1 MDCLPLLRISARL
14 LDLHDSERET
24 GSAPEYAQEE
34 RRGRCDGHYLDLATA
49 VLDVLRQ
56 HAHASGNAFL
66 GFDALLITV
75 RDLRPGVEPS
85 ELRYVLNV
93 LARPS
98 ELWTVDRSGT
108 TPRVVSDKA
117 TALVEKTYYAD
128 DYRLAPA
135 GRMAIA
141 AAANVSNFAYAE
153 GDALKLLRAIESGDF
168 TDVPRF
174 CDLIL
179 DSIRYESVDV
189 RMAIEK
195 GLGDTRAALYRERL
209 PRYQTVVKQSSD
221 LIRQAEAQL
230 RRWLRRDEAALDDS
244 IRIDLADLTVH
255 VLRVYQALESFGRE
269 LAELTSAAA
278 QQNRSI
284 VPATDFLEVA
294 LRFVRTPLS
303 KSRQDYLLRQ
313 FGPVLFAGVYPSPA
327 EVAGKVRMAV
337 ERSDKGTRFDTVGAV
352 LMEANGRIRFLD
364 QFGAELLG
372 RLEEGPLPLSEAI
385 DRGWCVLDGEP
396 ELAEL
401 LGLYSSPWTLGDE
414 RLLQV
419 RVPGEVTSIDSNM
432 VGSVLLANLEL
443 TLLDA
448 EVTDEPL

>member
-14 LDLHDSERET
+14 LDLHDSEREP
-24 GSAPEYAQEE
+24 GGAPEYAQEE
-34 RRGRCDGHYLDLATA
+34 RRGRCDGRYLDLATA
-49 VLDVLRQ
+49 VLGALRQ

-75 RDLRPGVEPS
+75 REVRPGVEPS
-85 ELRYVLNV
+85 DLRYVLNV
-93 LARPS
+93 LARPT
-98 ELWTVDRSGT
+98 ELWTVDRSSP
-108 TPRVVSDKA
+108 TPRIVSDKA
-117 TALVEKTYYAD
+117 TALIEKTYYAD

-141 AAANVSNFAYAE
+141 AAANINNFAYAE

-174 CDLIL
+174 CDVIL

-209 PRYQTVVKQSSD
+209 PRYQTVVKQSSE
-221 LIRQAEAQL
+221 LIRQAEVQL
-230 RRWLRRDEAALDDS
+230 RHWLRRDEAALDDS
-244 IRIDLADLTVH
+244 IRVDLADLTVH

-278 QQNRSI
+278 QQTRSV

-294 LRFVRTPLS
+294 VRFVRTPLTE
-303 KSRQDYLLRQ
+303 SRQRYLLRH
-313 FGPVLFAGVYPSPA
+313 FGPALFAGIYPCPSD
-327 EVAGKVRMAV
+327 VAGRVRIAV
-337 ERSDKGTRFDTVGAV
+337 ERTHGGTRFDTNGATV
-352 LMEANGRIRFLD
+352 MDSNGRIRFLD
-364 QFGAELLG
+364 AFGAELLA
-372 RLEEGPLPLSEAI
+372 RLETGPLPLSDAI
-385 DRGWCVLDGEP
+385 ARGWFVLDGEP

-401 LGLYSSPWTLGDE
+401 LGLYASPWTFGEAL
-414 RLLQV
+414 LLQV
-419 RVPGEVTSIDSNM
+419 RVPADVTSIDHDI
-432 VGSVLLANLEL
+432 VGDVLFADLEL
-443 TLLDA
+443 ALRDA
-448 EVTDEPL
+448 EARDESL